1 MFRPC
6 QLHLPWMIFPMGC
19 GGSRADAIIEPRYHE
34 SWTRETEST
43 WLTNTDVETSLP
55 VANSKSHTLHP
66 LENATHYDQNSSS
79 FITKNKILSKKA
91 TPNTTTSCQL
101 PDIAVLYHLHHVLN
115 VEKSQGMNL
124 VVFQMITKDL
134 NCCPKVKLWRRV

>member
-1 MFRPC
+1 MVKIRGGCCGRCEKNRAVFSPC

-55 VANSKSHTLHP
+55 VANSKSIMLHRLSFGLFE
-66 LENATHYDQNSSS
+66 LENARSTTACIKRHHKTILQALFNH
-79 FITKNKILSKKA
+79 KNYTTLCKKA
-91 TPNTTTSCQL
+91 KGTTQNTTTSCQL
-101 PDIAVLYHLHHVLN
+101 PDIAV
-115 VEKSQGMNL
+115 M
-124 VVFQMITKDL
+124 
-134 NCCPKVKLWRRV
+134 